1 MSLHRRSSRSSK
13 SSDTSSDINLKIL
26 ILGDS
31 AVGKTTLLL
40 KYVDGYF
47 PTMYVATIGV
57 EYKIKKINI
66 NGIDINLQ
74 IWDTAGQERF
84 SGITKNFIKGADGII
99 YVYDITKKSSFDNL
113 KKWIFQSEETTEGFQ
128 KIIIGNKYDLK
139 DKRQVTNDSL
149 KKFCQTR
156 NIQGMEIS
164 AKTDYNV
171 HECFETLTKLI
182 IKGKSKEQLINLY
195 SEAGKN
201 KGNKIMENNSIK
213 SKKKCC

>member
-1 MSLHRRSSRSSK
+1 MSLHRRSSK
-13 SSDTSSDINLKIL
+13 SSDTSNDINLKIL

>member
-1 MSLHRRSSRSSK
+1 MSLHRRSSK
-13 SSDTSSDINLKIL
+13 SSDTSNDINLKIL

-201 KGNKIMENNSIK
+201 KGNKIIGDNSIK

>member
-1 MSLHRRSSRSSK
+1 MSLHRRSSK
-13 SSDTSSDINLKIL
+13 SSDTSNDINLKIL

-128 KIIIGNKYDLK
+128 KIIIGNKYDLN

-201 KGNKIMENNSIK
+201 KGNKIMGDNSIK

>member
-1 MSLHRRSSRSSK
+1 MSLHRRSSK
-13 SSDTSSDINLKIL
+13 SSDTSNDINLKIL

-149 KKFCQTR
+149 KTFCQAR

-201 KGNKIMENNSIK
+201 KGNKIMGDNSIK

>member
-1 MSLHRRSSRSSK
+1 MSLHRRSSK
-13 SSDTSSDINLKIL
+13 SSDTSNDINLKIL

-171 HECFETLTKLI
+171 HECFESLTKLI

-201 KGNKIMENNSIK
+201 KGNKIMGDNSIK

>member
-1 MSLHRRSSRSSK
+1 MSLHRRSSK
-13 SSDTSSDINLKIL
+13 SSDTSNDINLKIL

-128 KIIIGNKYDLK
+128 KIIIGNKYDLN

-149 KKFCQTR
+149 KKFCQAR

-201 KGNKIMENNSIK
+201 KGNKIMGDNSIK